1 MHAGDG
7 CNLGE
12 VTICNATRSCTRMN
26 ATGCRGSSVKS
37 TVQIDARGA
46 KSRPDNPYICLLHV
60 DWRTDAPTIELKDV
74 NEARR
79 TMEMKIELED
89 SPFTDPSKS
98 RCAVGNVQPN
108 IGCPSCR
115 VQEYSLG
122 GSECIACSVAME
134 CDFKGTFSYSELH
147 QIKHCIKSC
156 LTCINGAA
164 SEGAPITAGTC
175 GHTRGV
181 RWAYATGKLGFSV
194 LAALGYWNAGYAC
207 TCIFA
212 PRALAHTHT
221 RACVRAH
228 TRAGT
233 HAHMHPHLHTH
244 ARMHARKHASTHART
259 HERTPT
265 RTSTHTHTHT
275 HTQILVRV
283 CVHVLLLRT
292 CLRIM
297 CVFIHARTYMG
308 IHSCATIHACMRRPY
323 YRSELVRPIEATHS
337 KHVSSGGDSYISNE
351 RQVVHNGTKY
361 IAYMITSAAH
371 ALKASGHMTNIVR
384 CPGGAFACPGPFTEL
399 SRKSSSNMTGSR
411 RQGQKGKSTGAM
423 SAALSELSVMSAEQ
437 DGLRWAEQDGPKLG
451 NRCV

>member
-1 MHAGDG
+1 MCVHGCALVRPCTHARVYVWTCVGAGSVYRKIYKYTEFEWENTTFIVDHSSTPDVKAGKDEALLQRIVSWAWTVECKCDEPMCGLSIALMHAGDG

-60 DWRTDAPTIELKDV
+60 DWRTDAPTIELKEV

-122 GSECIACSVAME
+122 GSECIACSAAME

-244 ARMHARKHASTHART
+244 ARMHTRKHASTHART
-259 HERTPT
+259 H
-265 RTSTHTHTHT
+265 
-275 HTQILVRV
+275 
-283 CVHVLLLRT
+283 
-292 CLRIM
+292 
-297 CVFIHARTYMG
+297 A
-308 IHSCATIHACMRRPY
+308 
-323 YRSELVRPIEATHS
+323 
-337 KHVSSGGDSYISNE
+337 
-351 RQVVHNGTKY
+351 
-361 IAYMITSAAH
+361 
-371 ALKASGHMTNIVR
+371 
-384 CPGGAFACPGPFTEL
+384 
-399 SRKSSSNMTGSR
+399 
-411 RQGQKGKSTGAM
+411 
-423 SAALSELSVMSAEQ
+423 
-437 DGLRWAEQDGPKLG
+437 
-451 NRCV
+451 